1 MIDIMFIEI
10 QVCFSS
16 FSIPLALRH
25 IHLSVTVLS
34 AARLLCDRFN
44 NFLEYWNVNRITG
57 LFGNESPV
65 SVWLRVSSSVSQRVM
80 LACQI
85 RKKREQRWALDCSHV
100 TEHKKCVIYAFMLK
114 TVFFFRKDWILI
126 LLFYSCCSWT
136 IDLRAEMRT
145 AKREKAWEKPW
156 AFLRLCHSKLPCL
169 IPLPVHLAENTLH
182 TAVISWAEHFI
193 ACPSHAP

>member
-65 SVWLRVSSSVSQRVM
+65 SVWLRVSSSVSRRVM

-85 RKKREQRWALDCSHV
+85 RKRTGAKVSPRLLACHRTQRNGLFMPLCWKRYFSSGRIGFLYCYFTA
-100 TEHKKCVIYAFMLK
+100 AA
-114 TVFFFRKDWILI
+114 
-126 LLFYSCCSWT
+126 
-136 IDLRAEMRT
+136 DLRAEMRT
-145 AKREKAWEKPW
+145 AKREKPW

-169 IPLPVHLAENTLH
+169 IPLPVHLAENALH